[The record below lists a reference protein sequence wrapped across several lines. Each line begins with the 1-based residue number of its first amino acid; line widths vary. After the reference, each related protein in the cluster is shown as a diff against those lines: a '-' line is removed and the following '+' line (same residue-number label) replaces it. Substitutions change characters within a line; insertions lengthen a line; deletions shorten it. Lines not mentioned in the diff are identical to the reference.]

1 MEKSLYNKILKIQK
15 GDKEELLEVIIKFNP
30 LIKSL
35 KRKLNYEEA
44 ETDITIALIEVL
56 LKLNNYNFT
65 SDKEIVSFINRSI
78 KNKSVDLFRKFIL
91 NKPIDLEL
99 NLELNLIDRLNLILN
114 LIDRLNENI
123 DNKILIEGLLDNLS
137 DRHKFIIKEKYFNDN
152 TEVEISKIL
161 NISRQAVNKSK
172 KEAFIILRKQINKDI
187 I

>member
-99 NLELNLIDRLNLILN
+99 NLELNLIDRLN
-114 LIDRLNENI
+114 ENI